1 MKVLVT
7 GGAGYIGSHTCKAL
21 ARAGHEPVVFDNLST
36 GHADAVCW
44 GPLHVG
50 DLLDEAA
57 LDTVFAACRPDVVL
71 HFAALA
77 YVGESVNTPSRYFRV
92 NVLGTL
98 ALLDAMLR
106 YEVPHIVLSSSCAT
120 YGIPAEL
127 PISESTPQQPVN
139 PYGFTKLVAERM
151 LADYEHAYG
160 LRWAALRY
168 FNAAGADPDG
178 ELGERHEP
186 ETHAIP
192 LAIGAALGSAPPFSV
207 MGRDYPTADG
217 SAVRDYVHVADLAEA
232 HVLAMQ
238 YLAAGGASSAFNL
251 GTGRGTSVL
260 EVIRAVEAVTGRPV
274 PVRDAPRRSGDPP
287 ALYAQAERAA
297 RLLGWR
303 PHYTE
308 IEAMVATAVD
318 WQRRATPHGDGL
330 ESVVGELGGVR

>member
-21 ARAGHEPVVFDNLST
+21 ALAGHEPVVFDNLST

-57 LDTVFAACRPDVVL
+57 LDTVFAACRPNVVL

-77 YVGESVNTPSRYFRV
+77 YVGESVTAPSRYFRV

-151 LADYEHAYG
+151 LADYERAYG

-178 ELGERHEP
+178 ELGERHDP

-192 LAIGAALGSAPPFSV
+192 LAIGAALGCAPPFSV

-217 SAVRDYVHVADLAEA
+217 SAVRDYVHVADLADA

-238 YLAAGGASSAFNL
+238 YLAAGGVSSAFNL
-251 GTGRGTSVL
+251 ATGHGSSVL
-260 EVIRAVEAVTGRPV
+260 EVIRAVEAVTGQPV
-274 PVRDAPRRSGDPP
+274 PVRDAPRRPGDPP
-287 ALYAQAERAA
+287 ALYAQADRAA
-297 RLLGWR
+297 QLLDWR
-303 PHYTE
+303 PRYTE
-308 IEAMVATAVD
+308 IETMVATAVN
-318 WQRRATPHGDGL
+318 WQRRVAPHGDGL
-330 ESVVGELGGVR
+330 ESAVGELGRIQ